1 MGGGWAGGG
10 EEGRGGEGW
19 GRAAR
24 GWEGGMDGKRRRME
38 TSLATAT
45 VVETAALYRCPRHR
59 EERLANLSTEQIRRE
74 KAEEGKTIEKIEA
87 LRQEVGGE
95 NVIEMW

>member
-1 MGGGWAGGG
+1 
-10 EEGRGGEGW
+10 
-19 GRAAR
+19 
-24 GWEGGMDGKRRRME
+24 ME
-38 TSLATAT
+38 TSFLTMAT
-45 VVETAALYRCPRHR
+45 VVVEIAALYRCPRHR
-59 EERLANLSTEQIRRE
+59 EERPANSSAEQIRRE